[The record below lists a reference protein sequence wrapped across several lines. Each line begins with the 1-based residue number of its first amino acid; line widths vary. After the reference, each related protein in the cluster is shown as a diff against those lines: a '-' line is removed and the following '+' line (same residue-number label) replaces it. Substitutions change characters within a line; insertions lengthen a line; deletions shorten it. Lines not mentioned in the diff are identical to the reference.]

1 MPSHRLSLFLLVHT
15 LSIELRQVEPRHE
28 GEAVYTAGGYPK
40 AVLALGKGSTKRDF
54 ILLRDFIQKNTLG
67 TFPSMI
73 SLR

>member
-1 MPSHRLSLFLLVHT
+1 MK
-15 LSIELRQVEPRHE
+15 ERQCTQQEN
-28 GEAVYTAGGYPK
+28 YPK

-54 ILLRDFIQKNTLG
+54 ILLRVFIQKNTLE

>member
-1 MPSHRLSLFLLVHT
+1 MK
-15 LSIELRQVEPRHE
+15 ERQCTQQE
-28 GEAVYTAGGYPK
+28 GYPK

-54 ILLRDFIQKNTLG
+54 ILLRDFIQKNALG